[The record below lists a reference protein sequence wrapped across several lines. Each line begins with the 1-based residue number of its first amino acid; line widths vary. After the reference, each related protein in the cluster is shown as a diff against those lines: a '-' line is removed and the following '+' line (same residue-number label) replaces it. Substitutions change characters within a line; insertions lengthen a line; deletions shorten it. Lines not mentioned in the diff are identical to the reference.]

1 MRCHF
6 TAKHQRCIGNICV
19 DHKAFTV
26 IGGQKTGEKL
36 GGGADA
42 AFNSTFRASF
52 QPEVVYFLIVDLVAV
67 CNSSSWGLSSC
78 LVSQLMRSMNR
89 MPCK

>member
-26 IGGQKTGEKL
+26 IGGQKAGEKL
-36 GGGADA
+36 EGRGRG
-42 AFNSTFRASF
+42 FNSALRASF
-52 QPEVVYFLIVDLVAV
+52 PT
-67 CNSSSWGLSSC
+67 
-78 LVSQLMRSMNR
+78 
-89 MPCK
+89 